1 MASVLPVRS
10 LVSVAALSAVLAT
23 ALLAPAAAVAATAP
37 AAGPDA
43 SAPAPRPAAVVA
55 PAPTAG
61 AAATSSLPTLRAG
74 STGTFVTRV
83 QRILA
88 IRQTG
93 AYDTATVAAV
103 KRLQTWKRIAPV
115 TGVVNAATWAVL
127 ADPTLTAAATGSKAA
142 RAALPFVT
150 WAASVHGRGIA
161 YRESHLSCTVVSAS
175 GSWRGK
181 WQMTTSLWK
190 SYGGLTYAATP
201 EKASCLAQDK
211 VAYRVWIASW
221 WGPWGG

>member
-1 MASVLPVRS
+1 MPVRS
-10 LVSVAALSAVLAT
+10 LLSVAALSAVLAT
-23 ALLAPAAAVAATAP
+23 ALLAPVSAAAATAP
-37 AAGPDA
+37 VAGSDA
-43 SAPAPRPAAVVA
+43 TAPSTRLAPVVA
-55 PAPTAG
+55 SVSTETVAVT
-61 AAATSSLPTLRAG
+61 TSSLPTLKAG
-74 STGTFVTRV
+74 STGTYVTRV
-83 QRILA
+83 QRVLA

-93 AYDTATVAAV
+93 VYDTATVAAV
-103 KRLQTWKRIAPV
+103 KRLQTWKKLLV
-115 TGVVNAATWAVL
+115 TGVVNSVTWSAL
-127 ADPTLTAAATGSKAA
+127 ADPTLSYANKTSRSTRATM
-142 RAALPFVT
+142 PFLT

-161 YRESHLSCTVVSAS
+161 YRESHLSCTVVSSS

-201 EKASCLAQDK
+201 EKATCLAQDK

>member
-1 MASVLPVRS
+1 MAPVMPVRS
-10 LVSVAALSAVLAT
+10 LVSLAALSTVLAT
-23 ALLAPAAAVAATAP
+23 ALLVPVAAVAATAP
-37 AAGPDA
+37 VSGADA
-43 SAPAPRPAAVVA
+43 TAPAPRPAPVA
-55 PAPTAG
+55 APTPTAG
-61 AAATSSLPTLRAG
+61 ATATTSLPTLKAG
-74 STGTFVTRV
+74 SSGTYVTRV

-88 IRQTG
+88 IRQSGT
-93 AYDTATVAAV
+93 YDSATVAAV
-103 KRLQTWKRIAPV
+103 KRLQTWKKIAPV
-115 TGVVNAATWAVL
+115 TGVVSGLTWAAL
-127 ADPTLTAAATGSKAA
+127 ADPTLSAANKASKTTRAT
-142 RAALPFVT
+142 LPFLT
-150 WAASVHGRGIA
+150 WAVSVHGRGVA
-161 YRESHLSCTVVSAS
+161 YRESHLSCTVVSAN

>member
-1 MASVLPVRS
+1 VRS
-10 LVSVAALSAVLAT
+10 LASLAALSTVLAT
-23 ALLAPAAAVAATAP
+23 ALLVPVAAVAATGP
-37 AAGPDA
+37 VAGSGAGTP
-43 SAPAPRPAAVVA
+43 SPRPAPTV
-55 PAPTAG
+55 APTAS
-61 AAATSSLPTLRAG
+61 AAATTSLPTLKAG
-74 STGTFVTRV
+74 SAGTYVATV

-88 IRQTG
+88 IRQSGT
-93 AYDTATVAAV
+93 YDSVTVAAV
-103 KRLQTWKRIAPV
+103 KRLQSWKKISPV
-115 TGVVNAATWAVL
+115 TGVVSGVTWTAL
-127 ADPTLTAAATGSKAA
+127 ADPTLSAANKASKST
-142 RAALPFVT
+142 RAALPFLT

-221 WGPWGG
+221 WRPWGG

>member
-1 MASVLPVRS
+1 MPVRS
-10 LVSVAALSAVLAT
+10 LASVAALSTVLMT
-23 ALLAPAAAVAATAP
+23 ALLVPVAAVAATAP
-37 AAGPDA
+37 VSGPDA
-43 SAPAPRPAAVVA
+43 TAPASRPAPVVA
-55 PAPTAG
+55 PTPTAS
-61 AAATSSLPTLRAG
+61 ATATTALPMLKSG
-74 STGTFVTRV
+74 STGTYVTRV

-88 IRQTG
+88 IRQSGT
-93 AYDTATVAAV
+93 YDAATVAAV
-103 KRLQTWKRIAPV
+103 KRLQTWKKIAPV
-115 TGVVNAATWAVL
+115 SGVVDAVTWAAL
-127 ADPTLTAAATGSKAA
+127 ADPTLTAAAKSSKGA
-142 RAALPFVT
+142 RATLPFLT

-161 YRESHLSCTVVSAS
+161 YRESHLSCTVVSAN

-181 WQMTTSLWK
+181 WQMTASLWK